1 MRRGGGR
8 HRLPLSPP
16 RWWSSKHSRAGAS
29 PGTGETPPST
39 AKEACAMAATSAVGR
54 TGDLRL
60 PACLPACLPDGAS
73 LQAFMFEARGPLKP
87 RNDRPVPQPALPV
100 AVARSSLTLLTQRK
114 LSVGPFR
121 TLATCRGSSPEMG
134 RWSPRCIRPPS
145 ESTVEKGR
153 PPSGRRRP
161 NPSIPPIDTGD
172 FVLSPRGHGIQSSVF
187 RLTDAFPGGVAWW
200 STPKKSAAHG
210 RGELPSPTILDGGCS
225 LENAVAQEPCLSAST
240 PLF

>member
-1 MRRGGGR
+1 MRRGGGGIDSHFLR
-8 HRLPLSPP
+8 RGGGRRNTAVLVLPQEPGKHHQAP
-16 RWWSSKHSRAGAS
+16 RRKLARWRPQALWG
-29 PGTGETPPST
+29 
-39 AKEACAMAATSAVGR
+39 GR
-54 TGDLRL
+54 VIY
-60 PACLPACLPDGAS
+60 ACLPACLPDGAS

-187 RLTDAFPGGVAWW
+187 RLTDAFPSGVAWW

-240 PLF
+240 LLF